1 MQFLGIDKIVQRSG
15 ERCNV
20 TSFNRDDYSHL
31 FDLGAELYD
40 IKVSKT
46 RRREIAVTIM
56 AMAEAV
62 IGEQGKWPCIDKRH
76 QKYTTYW
83 LHSMDK

>member
-1 MQFLGIDKIVQRSG
+1 MS
-15 ERCNV
+15 
-20 TSFNRDDYSHL
+20 SFNRDDYSYL

-62 IGEQGKWPCIDKRH
+62 IGQQATWPCIEKRH
-76 QKYTTYW
+76 QKYNTYW
-83 LHSMDK
+83 LHSMDR